1 MIGYEQ
7 PKKPAV
13 AKTVPVSSA
22 DLQGAKLFRWM
33 LDRAQ
38 EFGLRYLLAHADDGV
53 IWGRVD
59 DENGLLNLITARDA
73 ASEYDRQSRPAEPI
87 SIYCPALRE
96 VTLQQ
101 ARLFSETAELLIWR
115 EDIQTWQARLIQ
127 DVCDP
132 TEATWDESYIEP
144 QMLWGN
150 QGLDLGGCTK
160 MLLEELEKREPT
172 C

>member
-13 AKTVPVSSA
+13 AKTVPVASA

-73 ASEYDRQSRPAEPI
+73 ASEYLRHAIPI
-87 SIYCPALRE
+87 SIQSLK
-96 VTLQQ
+96 
-101 ARLFSETAELLIWR
+101 
-115 EDIQTWQARLIQ
+115 Q
-127 DVCDP
+127 D
-132 TEATWDESYIEP
+132 
-144 QMLWGN
+144 
-150 QGLDLGGCTK
+150 DLGNLQPPRLVVRHYLGK
-160 MLLEELEKREPT
+160 EIIARVVASRLVGFEDERGG
-172 C
+172 